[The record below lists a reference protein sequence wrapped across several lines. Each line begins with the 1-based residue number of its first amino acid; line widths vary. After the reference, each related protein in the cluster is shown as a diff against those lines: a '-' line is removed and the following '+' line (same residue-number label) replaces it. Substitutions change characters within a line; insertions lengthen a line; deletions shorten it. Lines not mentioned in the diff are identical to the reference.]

1 MLDAILRVSLGV
13 MALYATLGAA
23 ESVIQLAQT
32 GDRTMALYAL
42 GYGYAAGVCGLSALT
57 PPASGGQ
64 P

>member
-1 MLDAILRVSLGV
+1 MSTFLRVSLGV
-13 MALYATLGAA
+13 MALYTALGAA
-23 ESVIQLAQT
+23 ESVIQLTTT